1 MVLDKDIRWLQRFDN
16 YKRALKRLDTA
27 AALAGEHPLND
38 IEEQG
43 LVKAFE
49 FTFELAWNLM
59 KDFLSMK
66 GITGII
72 GSKDSVRHAF
82 NQGLIADGQVW
93 MDMIDSRNEAA
104 HTYDEATKDRVVAA
118 VTARYRAELD
128 AFAVTM
134 QRHAEE
140 QERGNG

>member
-1 MVLDKDIRWLQRFDN
+1 MDKDIRWLQRFDN
-16 YKRALKRLDTA
+16 YTKALKRLDDVV
-27 AALAGEHPLND
+27 ALAGERALSD

-43 LVKAFE
+43 MVKAFE
-49 FTFELAWNLM
+49 FTFELAWNVM

-82 NQGLIADGQVW
+82 NQGLIADGQIW
-93 MDMIDSRNEAA
+93 MGMIDSRNEAA

-118 VTARYRAELD
+118 ITGRYWGELN
-128 AFAVTM
+128 AFAETM
-134 QRHAEE
+134 QNYAAE
-140 QERGNG
+140 QKNG